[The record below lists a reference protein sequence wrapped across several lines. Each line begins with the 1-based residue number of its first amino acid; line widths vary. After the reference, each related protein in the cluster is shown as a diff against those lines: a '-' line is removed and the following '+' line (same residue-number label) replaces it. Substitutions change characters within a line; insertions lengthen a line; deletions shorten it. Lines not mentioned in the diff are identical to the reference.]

1 MSVPAVACRCAGT
14 FALKPAARGVPQE
27 SEDEDFDGAG
37 GGADSSSSED
47 SDDDSDDSG
56 EEDGPKPKRRPTP
69 NSASPKSRQ
78 PKLKYGKRPP
88 RARER
93 LGSLAACNDPRLLR
107 GWQAPRSP

>member
-88 RARER
+88 AERRRSPAHALTKKAR
-93 LGSLAACNDPRLLR
+93 L
-107 GWQAPRSP
+107 WQAPKSP